1 MINKEVIKK
10 KIIYRSTH
18 RGSKEMDLLLEN
30 FVKRHINDLDDKGL
44 KELDYLIS
52 IDDEILSDWYYK
64 NKENKII
71 INNKVSL
78 LFKNFKL

>member
-10 KIIYRSTH
+10 KIIYRSAH
-18 RGSKEMDLLLEN
+18 RGSREMDLLLEN
-30 FVKRHINDLDDKGL
+30 FVKKHINDLDDKGL

-52 IDDEILSDWYYK
+52 IEDEILSDWYYK
-64 NKENKII
+64 NKANKII